1 MEHQEAIQSLGGPM
15 TRAMSRRVQESLVQ
29 FMTKTIANRGKDVIA
44 PKTMLVIQAMEEA
57 QLA

>member
-1 MEHQEAIQSLGGPM
+1 M
-15 TRAMSRRVQESLVQ
+15 TRAMARKVQGSLVQ
-29 FMTKTIANRGKDVIA
+29 FMTKTIANKGKDVIA